1 MVTALLDR
9 LHAVCSSRSC
19 RQESSMRFCKFL
31 FVGCLSLV
39 CLASQAETVK
49 GLYQVREPV
58 NGQSPEERDQATQ
71 RALDTLVL
79 RLTGDP
85 KAPQNP
91 GLAAIRKDPQ
101 QIISQY
107 GFDAGPPEVLKV
119 DFDPS
124 STEQALRRAGLA
136 MWGANR
142 PSILGWWLNDSTEGS
157 SLVGDGQASAAPL
170 RRAAQHRGL
179 PLRLPL
185 ADLNEQIVATAP
197 NLEAADPAPLQGAS
211 ERYNADALLAVHARE
226 EGGQWQAKW
235 RLWLGDQKEAGSVQ
249 AADQAALA
257 DAVMLAVNE
266 RLAPRFVAK
275 AGASTPQLLEV
286 QGMNLERY
294 ATLGRL
300 LEPFAGHP
308 QSVDGDRILYRV
320 NGSADQLRAQLSLAK
335 LQEVAAAPAPTPAAP
350 VQPAAVG
357 ATPAAAPT
365 PAPTAQL
372 RFRW

>member
-1 MVTALLDR
+1 
-9 LHAVCSSRSC
+9 
-19 RQESSMRFCKFL
+19 MRFSKFL
-31 FVGCLSLV
+31 FVGCLSLTSLV
-39 CLASQAETVK
+39 SHAETVK

-58 NGQSPEERDQATQ
+58 SSQTQEERDQATQ

-85 KAPQNP
+85 KAAQSP

-119 DFDPS
+119 DFDPTT
-124 STEQALRRAGLA
+124 TEQALRRAGLA

-142 PSILGWWLNDSTEGS
+142 PSILGWWLNDSAEGS
-157 SLVGDGQASAAPL
+157 SLVGDGQASATPL

-185 ADLNEQIVATAP
+185 ADLGEQVVATAP
-197 NLEAADPAPLQGAS
+197 NLESSDPAALRAAS
-211 ERYNADALLAVHARE
+211 ERYNADAVLAVHARE

-235 RLWLGDQKEAGSVQ
+235 HLWLGDQKEAGSVQ
-249 AADQAALA
+249 GADQAAVA

-266 RLAPRFVAK
+266 RLAPRFVARP
-275 AGASTPQLLEV
+275 GASTQQLLEV

-300 LEPFAGHP
+300 LEPFGGRP

-320 NGSADQLRAQLSLAK
+320 NGSTDQLRAQLSLAK
-335 LQEVAAAPAPTPAAP
+335 LQEVAAAPTPTPAPP
-350 VQPAAVG
+350 VQPVADG
-357 ATPAAAPT
+357 STPAAAPSPVAT
-365 PAPTAQL
+365 PQL
-372 RFRW
+372 HFRW